1 MCSRGLWQ
9 TAPMLD
15 SSLFLILLVLLIGSY
30 IQAVAGFALGMI
42 AVAVIGGLRLLDI
55 PTLAAMVSLL
65 SMLNASLSGWLYTAC
80 APPDA
85 DLVGCRHY
93 SGSAVGLLVDAVFE
107 RQSAVGSGAVFG
119 NLYYSRRF
127 VHEHSAAQLV

>member
-9 TAPMLD
+9 TAPMFD
-15 SSLFLILLVLLIGSY
+15 SSLLLILLVLLVGSY

-65 SMLNASLSGWLYTAC
+65 SMLNASLSLGGHTQHVHR
-80 APPDA
+80 P
-85 DLVGCRHY
+85 
-93 SGSAVGLLVDAVFE
+93 LLRR
-107 RQSAVGSGAVFG
+107 RQ
-119 NLYYSRRF
+119 R
-127 VHEHSAAQLV
+127 